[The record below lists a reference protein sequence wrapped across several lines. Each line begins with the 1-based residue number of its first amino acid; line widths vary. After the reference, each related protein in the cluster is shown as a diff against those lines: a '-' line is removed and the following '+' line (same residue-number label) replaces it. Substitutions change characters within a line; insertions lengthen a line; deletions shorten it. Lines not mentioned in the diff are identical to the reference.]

1 MSSRKKVALIAA
13 GMVLSTS
20 LSAFAM
26 PLEKIGTG
34 FAKNVIVLI
43 PDGMSQDG
51 VTLTRWLYNDGAPLN
66 LDAITSGLVRTHN
79 SDTPIADSAPAGT
92 AMATGHKT
100 QDKLIA
106 VKGKAATLY
115 GSNADDVKEALSPLA
130 TVLELAKTQGKAT
143 GLVVTS
149 EIMHATPAD
158 FSAHAVSRKNYNDI
172 SEQQVF
178 QNMNV
183 VLGGGYKFF
192 TPAEREDKQDLIG
205 EIKNQG
211 YQLVTN
217 KNQLSAI
224 TDGKVFGLFAPA
236 DLPYELDRKQ
246 DEPALAEMT
255 SKAIQL
261 LAKDKDGF
269 FLMVEGS
276 KVDWA
281 AHNNAPAALTGDIKA
296 FDDAVGMALNYAKT
310 NKDTLV
316 IVASDHGNGG
326 ISMGSEATNGNY
338 STLPI
343 SAFTDTLKK
352 VKMTEETLA
361 KAIINNE
368 DQTSNLIKTNFG
380 FVPTEAE
387 INSVMTAGSEDAKMK
402 VLRTILN
409 KRSDLGWTTGG
420 HTGEDIALYVY
431 ADNYKNQLTGTVQNS
446 DIGKYIAKA
455 IGGDLDKTSEQ
466 LFVPSTAFGKYGV
479 KCAIDNSDTKNP
491 SFVLTKNG
499 HAYRFQENRN
509 YFEGPEGKITF
520 NGIVVY
526 NGKEVF
532 IPQEALKML
541 K

>member
-1 MSSRKKVALIAA
+1 MNSRKKVAVLAA
-13 GMVLSTS
+13 SMVLSTS

-26 PLEKIGTG
+26 PLEKVGTG

-43 PDGMSQDG
+43 PDGMSQGG
-51 VTLTRWLYNDGAPLN
+51 VTLTRWLYNEGAPLN
-66 LDAITSGLVRTHN
+66 LDGITSGLVRTNN

-115 GSNADDVKEALSPLA
+115 GSNSDDVKEALAPLA

-158 FSAHAVSRKNYNDI
+158 FSAHAVNRKNYNDI

-183 VLGGGYKFF
+183 VFGGGYKFF
-192 TPAEREDKQDLIG
+192 TAADREDKQDLIS
-205 EIKNQG
+205 EIKGQG
-211 YQLVTN
+211 YQLVAD
-217 KNQLSAI
+217 KKQFDAI
-224 TDGKVFGLFAPA
+224 TDGKVFGLFAPS

-246 DEPALAEMT
+246 DEPALSEMT

-261 LAKDKDGF
+261 LSKDKDGF

-326 ISMGSEATNGNY
+326 ISMGNEATSGNY

-343 SAFTDTLKK
+343 NAFTDTLKK
-352 VKMTEETLA
+352 VQMTEETLA
-361 KAIINNE
+361 KAIIKNE
-368 DQTSNLIKTNFG
+368 EHTSDLIKTNFG

-387 INSVMTAGSEDAKMK
+387 LNTVIAADSQGAKMK
-402 VLRTILN
+402 ALRTILN
-409 KRSDLGWTTGG
+409 KRSNLGWTTGG
-420 HTGEDIALYVY
+420 HTGEDVALYVY
-431 ADNYKNQLTGTVQNS
+431 ANNYKNQLTGTVQNS

-455 IGGDLDKTSEQ
+455 IGGELDKTSEQ

-479 KCAIDNSDTKNP
+479 KCAVDNSDAKNP

-499 HAYRFQENRN
+499 HSYKFQENRN
-509 YFEGPEGKITF
+509 YFVGPEGKVTF
-520 NGIVVY
+520 NGVVVY
-526 NGKEVF
+526 NDKEVF

>member
-1 MSSRKKVALIAA
+1 
-13 GMVLSTS
+13 
-20 LSAFAM
+20 
-26 PLEKIGTG
+26 
-34 FAKNVIVLI
+34 
-43 PDGMSQDG
+43 
-51 VTLTRWLYNDGAPLN
+51 
-66 LDAITSGLVRTHN
+66 
-79 SDTPIADSAPAGT
+79 
-92 AMATGHKT
+92 
-100 QDKLIA
+100 
-106 VKGKAATLY
+106 
-115 GSNADDVKEALSPLA
+115 
-130 TVLELAKTQGKAT
+130 
-143 GLVVTS
+143 
-149 EIMHATPAD
+149 
-158 FSAHAVSRKNYNDI
+158 
-172 SEQQVF
+172 
-178 QNMNV
+178 
-183 VLGGGYKFF
+183 
-192 TPAEREDKQDLIG
+192 
-205 EIKNQG
+205 
-211 YQLVTN
+211 
-217 KNQLSAI
+217 
-224 TDGKVFGLFAPA
+224 
-236 DLPYELDRKQ
+236 
-246 DEPALAEMT
+246 
-255 SKAIQL
+255 
-261 LAKDKDGF
+261 
-269 FLMVEGS
+269 MVEGS

-326 ISMGSEATNGNY
+326 ISMGNEATNGNY

-361 KAIINNE
+361 KAITNNE
-368 DQTSNLIKTNFG
+368 DQTSNLINTNFG

-479 KCAIDNSDTKNP
+479 KCAIDNSDAKNP

>member
-158 FSAHAVSRKNYNDI
+158 FSAHAASRKNYNDI

-361 KAIINNE
+361 KAITNNE

-455 IGGDLDKTSEQ
+455 IGSDLDKTSEQ

-479 KCAIDNSDTKNP
+479 KCAIDNSDAKNP

>member
-1 MSSRKKVALIAA
+1 MNSRKKVALLAA
-13 GMVLSTS
+13 VMVLNTS

-66 LDAITSGLVRTHN
+66 LDEITSGLVRTHN
-79 SDTPIADSAPAGT
+79 SDTVIADSAPAGT

-115 GSNADDVKEALSPLA
+115 GSNKGDIKEALAPMA
-130 TVLELAKTQGKAT
+130 TVLELAKMQGKAT
-143 GLVVTS
+143 GIVATS

-158 FSAHAVSRKNYNDI
+158 FSAHAVNRKNYNDI

-178 QNMNV
+178 QNMDIV
-183 VLGGGYKFF
+183 FGGGYKFF
-192 TPAEREDKQDLIG
+192 TSAEREDGQDLIS
-205 EIKNQG
+205 EIKGQG
-211 YQLVTN
+211 YKLVAD
-217 KNQLSAI
+217 KNQLS
-224 TDGKVFGLFAPA
+224 TVNSGKVFGLFAQT
-236 DLPYELDRKQ
+236 DLPYELDRKA
-246 DEPALAEMT
+246 DEPTLAELT
-255 SKAIQL
+255 NKAIQL
-261 LAKDKDGF
+261 LGKDKDGF

-281 AHNNAPAALTGDIKA
+281 AHNNAPAALVGDIKA
-296 FDDAVGMALNYAKT
+296 FDDAVGIALNYAKT

-326 ISMGSEATNGNY
+326 ITMGNEATNGNY
-338 STLPI
+338 STLPL

-352 VKMTEETLA
+352 VHMTEESLA
-361 KAIINNE
+361 KAIIKNE
-368 DQTSNLIKTNFG
+368 EQTRNLIQTNFG

-387 INSVMTAGSEDAKMK
+387 LNAVTTADSEGAKMK
-402 VLRTILN
+402 VLRSILN
-409 KRSDLGWTTGG
+409 KRSNLGWTTGG
-420 HTGEDIALYVY
+420 HTGEDVALYVY

-455 IGGDLDKTSEQ
+455 IGGDLDKTSEK
-466 LFVPSTAFGKYGV
+466 LFVPSTAFSKYGV
-479 KCAIDNSDTKNP
+479 KYSIDKSDLKNP
-491 SFVLTKNG
+491 SFILTKNG
-499 HAYRFQENRN
+499 QTYRFQENRN
-509 YFEGPEGKITF
+509 YFVGPEGKVTF
-520 NGIVVY
+520 NGVVVY
-526 NGKEVF
+526 NDKEVF
-532 IPQEALKML
+532 VPEEALKML

>member
-115 GSNADDVKEALSPLA
+115 GSNADDVKEALSPLT

-158 FSAHAVSRKNYNDI
+158 FSAHAASRKNYNDI

-326 ISMGSEATNGNY
+326 ISMGNEATNGNY

-352 VKMTEETLA
+352 VKMTEESLA
-361 KAIINNE
+361 KAITNNE

-479 KCAIDNSDTKNP
+479 KCAIDNSDAKNP

>member
-326 ISMGSEATNGNY
+326 ISMGNEATNGNY

-361 KAIINNE
+361 KAITNNE
-368 DQTSNLIKTNFG
+368 DQTSNLINTNFG

-479 KCAIDNSDTKNP
+479 KCAIDNSDAKNP

>member
-79 SDTPIADSAPAGT
+79 SDTPIADSAPTGT

-361 KAIINNE
+361 KAITNNE

>member
-1 MSSRKKVALIAA
+1 MKNNKNIAALMVAL
-13 GMVLSTS
+13 VLGVSTS
-20 LSAFAM
+20 AMAM
-26 PLEKIGTG
+26 PLEKVGTG

-51 VTLTRWLYNDGAPLN
+51 VTLTRWLYNDGTPLN
-66 LDAITSGLVRTHN
+66 IDSIASGLVRTHN
-79 SDTPIADSAPAGT
+79 SDTAIADSAPAGT

-115 GSNADDVKEALSPLA
+115 GSDKEDAKDALTPLA
-130 TVLELAKTQGKAT
+130 SVLELAKLHGKAT
-143 GLVVTS
+143 GIVATS

-158 FSAHAVSRKNYNDI
+158 FSSHAVNRKNYNDI

-192 TPAEREDKQDLIG
+192 TPAEREDKQDLVA
-205 EIKNQG
+205 EIREQG
-211 YQLVTN
+211 YKLVTD
-217 KNQLSAI
+217 KQQLNAVK
-224 TDGKVFGLFAPA
+224 DGKIFGLFAPA
-236 DLPYELDRKQ
+236 DLPYELDRKAG
-246 DEPALAEMT
+246 EPALSELAD
-255 SKAIQL
+255 KAIQIL
-261 LAKDKDGF
+261 SKDKDGF

-281 AHNNAPAALTGDIKA
+281 AHDNAPAALTADIKA
-296 FDDAVGMALNYAKT
+296 FDDAVGVALNYAKT

-326 ISMGSEATNGNY
+326 ITMGNETTNGNY

-352 VKMTEETLA
+352 VHITEEELA
-361 KAIINNE
+361 KIIINND
-368 DQTSNLIKTNFG
+368 DQTSNLIQTNFG
-380 FVPTEAE
+380 FGPTDAE
-387 INSVMTAGSEDAKMK
+387 LQSVMQANSEAGKMK
-402 VLRTILN
+402 ALRTILN

-420 HTGEDIALYVY
+420 HTGEDVALYVY
-431 ADNYKNQLTGTVQNS
+431 ANDYKNQLTGTIQNS
-446 DIGKYIAKA
+446 DIGKYVAKA
-455 IGGDLDKTSEQ
+455 MGGDLEKTSEK
-466 LFVPSTAFGKYGV
+466 LFVPSAGFAKYGIQCV
-479 KCAIDNSDTKNP
+479 VDSSDAKNP
-491 SFVLTKNG
+491 VFVLAKNG
-499 HAYRFQENRN
+499 HSYKFQENRN
-509 YFEGPEGKITF
+509 YFEGPEGKAAF
-520 NGIVVY
+520 NGVVVY

>member
-326 ISMGSEATNGNY
+326 ISMGNEATNGNY

-343 SAFTDTLKK
+343 SVFTDTLKK

-361 KAIINNE
+361 KAITNNE

-479 KCAIDNSDTKNP
+479 KCAIDNSDAKNP

>member
-34 FAKNVIVLI
+34 FAKNVIILI

-66 LDAITSGLVRTHN
+66 LDAIASGLVRTHN

-115 GSNADDVKEALSPLA
+115 GSNTNDAKEALAPLA

-158 FSAHAVSRKNYNDI
+158 FSAHAVNRKNYNDI

-192 TPAEREDKQDLIG
+192 TTAEREDKQDLIS
-205 EIKNQG
+205 EIQGQG
-211 YQLVTN
+211 YQLVTD
-217 KNQLSAI
+217 KKQLNAI
-224 TDGKVFGLFAPA
+224 NGGKVFGLFAPG
-236 DLPYELDRKQ
+236 DLPYELDRKK
-246 DEPALAEMT
+246 DEASLSEMT

-261 LAKDKDGF
+261 LSKDKDGF

-326 ISMGSEATNGNY
+326 ISMGNAATSGNY

-343 SAFTDTLKK
+343 NSFTDTLKK
-352 VKMTEETLA
+352 VHMTEETLA

-368 DQTSNLIKTNFG
+368 DQTGDLIKTNFG
-380 FVPTEAE
+380 FVPTDLEVQE
-387 INSVMTAGSEDAKMK
+387 IAQANSEDGKMK

-420 HTGEDIALYVY
+420 HTGEDVALYVY
-431 ADNYKNQLTGTVQNS
+431 ANDYKNQLTGTVQNS

-466 LFVPSTAFGKYGV
+466 LFVPSTAFSKYGI
-479 KCAIDNSDTKNP
+479 KCAIDNSDAKNP

-499 HAYRFQENRN
+499 NSYKFQENRN
-509 YFEGPEGKITF
+509 YFEGAEGKIQF

>member
-51 VTLTRWLYNDGAPLN
+51 VTLTRWLYNDGTPLN

-361 KAIINNE
+361 KAITNNE